1 MEQQQGKQ
9 MMASMTLDLVQQLVD
24 RLSASEQAQLLA
36 YLAPKLASA
45 VAVAEA
51 VQPQTPATWDEFF
64 VQGDSLEDDPS
75 DLSMTAAVTA
85 MRR

>member
-1 MEQQQGKQ
+1 

-45 VAVAEA
+45 VAISEAAEL
-51 VQPQTPATWDEFF
+51 QRPATWDEFF
-64 VQGDSLEDDPS
+64 MQGDSLQDDPS
-75 DLSMTAAVTA
+75 DLSLTAAVIS